1 MNAIPAA
8 LEMSPEELFI
18 DRENVEGLEQAIEKE
33 LSGFEKQVLDLYIT
47 GMSYN
52 QIARVLGKDGKST
65 DNALQRIKSKI
76 RRAISGD

>member
-1 MNAIPAA
+1 M
-8 LEMSPEELFI
+8 
-18 DRENVEGLEQAIEKE
+18 EGLEQAIEKE

-65 DNALQRIKSKI
+65 DNALPE
-76 RRAISGD
+76 D